1 MNLVLAFSEE
11 KGHQSIIF
19 KSFKEIVGGTSWNNV
34 GISYTNISWIL
45 YDAFKLK
52 ADTHR
57 YQQCH

>member
-57 YQQCH
+57 